1 MPAASRASVQLALN
15 VIAKDIVTCERCPR
29 LRSYC
34 NALGETKRRAY
45 LDWRYWA
52 RPVPG
57 FGDPGARVVIV
68 GLAPGAHGANRTGR
82 PFTGD
87 GAGNFMYPVLYDTG
101 FANQPIATSAQDGLR
116 LRDIRI
122 LSVCRCAPPD
132 DKPTPQEQANCS
144 VHLSAELAV
153 LRRVR
158 VVVALGRIGF
168 DGYLRHL
175 QRAGVIERPSAYA
188 FGHAVEHTMP
198 NGTILLGSYHPSLR
212 NTNTGRLDRAQFTR
226 IFLRAREL
234 AGLDR
239 S

>member
-1 MPAASRASVQLALN
+1 MPAPSRASIQQALD
-15 VIAKDIVTCERCPR
+15 VVAQDIITCERCPR

-34 NALGETKRRAY
+34 VALGETKRRAY
-45 LDWRYWA
+45 LDWKYWA

-57 FGDPGARVVIV
+57 FGDPCARVVIL

-101 FANQPIATSAQDGLR
+101 FANKPDALSSQDGLR
-116 LRDIRI
+116 LRNARI
-122 LSVCRCAPPD
+122 LSICRCAPPA

-144 VHLSAELAV
+144 VHLSAELSV
-153 LRRVR
+153 LRRAR
-158 VVVALGRIGF
+158 VIVALGRIAF

-175 QRAGVIERPSAYA
+175 HRTGAIERTRMYT
-188 FGHAVEHTMP
+188 FGHGVEHALP
-198 NGTILLGSYHPSLR
+198 NGTTLLCSYHPSLR
-212 NTNTGRLDRAQFTR
+212 NTNTGRLNREQFTR

-234 AGLDR
+234 AGLD
-239 S
+239 

>member
-1 MPAASRASVQLALN
+1 MPAASRVSIQLALDA
-15 VIAKDIVTCERCPR
+15 IAKNIVTCERCPR

-34 NALGETKRRAY
+34 TALGETKRRAY

-57 FGDPGARVVIV
+57 FGDPNARVVIV

-87 GAGNFMYPVLYDTG
+87 GAGNFMYPVLYETG
-101 FANQPIATSAQDGLR
+101 FASKQGAVSAQDGLR
-116 LRDIRI
+116 LRDARI
-122 LSVCRCAPPD
+122 LSICRCAPPA

-144 VHLSAELAV
+144 LHLSAELSV
-153 LRRVR
+153 LRRAR
-158 VVVALGRIGF
+158 VIVALGRIAF

-175 QRAGVIERPSAYA
+175 QRSGVIERPSLYA
-188 FGHAVEHTMP
+188 FGHGVEHMLP
-198 NGTILLGSYHPSLR
+198 DGTVLLGSYHPSLR
-212 NTNTGRLDRAQFTR
+212 NTNTGRLDRTQFTR

-234 AGLDR
+234 AGLDL
-239 S
+239 

>member
-1 MPAASRASVQLALN
+1 MPVESRASIQTALD
-15 VIAKDIVTCERCPR
+15 VIAKNIVTCERCPR
-29 LRSYC
+29 LRAYC
-34 NALGETKRRAY
+34 TALGETKRRAY
-45 LDWRYWA
+45 LDWTYWA

-57 FGDPGARVVIV
+57 FGDPAARVVIV

-101 FANQPIATSAQDGLR
+101 FATKPEATSAQDGLK
-116 LRDIRI
+116 LKGVRI
-122 LSVCRCAPPD
+122 VSVCRCAPPA

-175 QRAGVIERPSAYA
+175 QRSGVIARPSAYA
-188 FGHAVEHTMP
+188 FGHGVEHTLP
-198 NGTILLGSYHPSLR
+198 NGTVLLCSYHPSLR
-212 NTNTGRLDRAQFTR
+212 NTNTGRLDRAQFSQV
-226 IFLRAREL
+226 FLRARHL
-234 AGLDR
+234 AGLD
-239 S
+239 